1 MTEKKI
7 LILDIDGTLVNS
19 KKEITPETLKYL
31 TMIQEQG
38 HIVALASGRPYP
50 GMKQY
55 VEALS
60 LEKNGGYVLAFNG
73 GMVIECAS
81 GRVVYKNA
89 IPSRYAKP
97 LYDFAIENHIGMVT
111 YDGNKVITGTDTDEY
126 MEFEARLNYM
136 ELCRVDDFCGYVDFD
151 MIKCLM
157 TAEPEHAEVC
167 EKKLRDMLSPQLN
180 VFRSEPF
187 FIEITTNG
195 VDKAESVARLLEIL
209 GMKRE
214 QCICCGDGFNDKTMV
229 EYAGIGV
236 AMGNAQDVVKEVAD
250 YVTAS
255 CDEDGI
261 VEVIKR
267 FVL

>member
-7 LILDIDGTLVNS
+7 LVLDIDGTLVNS
-19 KKEITPETLKYL
+19 KKKITPETHKYL
-31 TMIQEQG
+31 DRIQEQG

-55 VEALS
+55 VDALS
-60 LEKNGGYVLAFNG
+60 LEKYGGYALAFNG
-73 GMVIECAS
+73 GMIVACADN
-81 GRVVYKNA
+81 RVVYEKA
-89 IPSRYAKP
+89 IPNRYAET
-97 LYDFAIENHIGMVT
+97 LYAFATKRHIGMVT
-111 YDGNKVITGTDTDEY
+111 YDGNRVITGTDMDRY
-126 MEFEARLNYM
+126 MVFEAELNHM

-157 TAEPEHAEVC
+157 TAEPKQAEAY
-167 EKKLRDMLSPQLN
+167 EKELRDMLFPELN
-180 VFRSEPF
+180 VFRSEPY
-187 FIEITTNG
+187 FIEITTRG
-195 VDKAESVARLLEIL
+195 VDKAESVARLLELL

-214 QCICCGDGFNDKTMV
+214 QCICCGDGFNDRTMV
-229 EYAGIGV
+229 EYAGTGV
-236 AMGNAQDVVKEVAD
+236 AMGNAQGVVKEAAD